1 QALRGG
7 HPRGGVGNRA
17 KPRQRR
23 RGARDPRAR
32 DGAARRP
39 ARNRRCPR
47 VIVALSSGV
56 TTAWW
61 IALAVG
67 LVVAVVVVA
76 LLEAL
81 RRTVLQ
87 IARGAE
93 DILTVGGRLAQ
104 NTWTIQLLNMAN
116 LHAGE
121 LLEELRRHT

>member
-1 QALRGG
+1 
-7 HPRGGVGNRA
+7 
-17 KPRQRR
+17 
-23 RGARDPRAR
+23 
-32 DGAARRP
+32 
-39 ARNRRCPR
+39 

-121 LLEELRRHT
+121 LLEELRRHTRAERSGQ